1 MNYKKEKILNLSKF
15 IFEDI
20 EFNKIQLLLK
30 RNRLNDIRLIV
41 SEKIELLELIKNS
54 SEHNDILDLQIKYCN
69 ELEDIVLDYYLELN

>member
-54 SEHNDILDLQIKYCN
+54 SEYNDILDLQIKYCN